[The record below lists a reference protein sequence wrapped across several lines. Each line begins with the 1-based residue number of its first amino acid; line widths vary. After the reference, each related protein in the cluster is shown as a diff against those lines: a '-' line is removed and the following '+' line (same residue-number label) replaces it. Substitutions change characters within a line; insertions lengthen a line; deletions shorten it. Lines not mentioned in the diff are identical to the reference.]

1 VTQQP
6 IGTLSAFFYGIL
18 LLVGLLY
25 HVMPALT
32 RREIFFGVTVPAGF
46 RNSTDGRRILGR
58 YRVQMWLATLLAL
71 ACVTAGIFMGRFVLT
86 LASVYWQVIG
96 AFLAFQHARHGTQP
110 HAVAPST
117 ESEAR
122 LAPRRSPIPGAQLL
136 HVGPIALLVA
146 SALRLRAHWSE
157 IPERFVR
164 HWDIAGNPNGWS
176 TRTFFGV
183 YGSLLIG
190 AAMCIMMIAL
200 WYVILY
206 GTRQIS
212 ASGRSAQSEDR
223 FRTTQLIIL
232 MSAEYLIGFM
242 FSWVSQL
249 PLGSGAFLPRESFAF
264 FMIGMLVYIAGIIL
278 VLVFTGQGGSR
289 LGGDVLALQTEAGGA
304 PVGDRTPDQ
313 CWKLGLIYVNRA
325 DPSLFVEKRFGI
337 GYTIN
342 LGHPLTW
349 VLLCVILLPALAS
362 IVISRFMH

>member
-32 RREIFFGVTVPAGF
+32 RREIFFGVTVSADF

-58 YRVQMWLATLLAL
+58 YRVQMWLATLLAI
-71 ACVTAGIFMGRFVLT
+71 AFVTVGIFMGRFVLT

-136 HVGPIALLVA
+136 HIGPFALLVA

-157 IPERFVR
+157 IPERFAR

-176 TRTFFGV
+176 MRTFFGV

-212 ASGRSAQSEDR
+212 ASGRSAGDEDR
-223 FRTTQLIIL
+223 FRATQLIIL
-232 MSAEYLIGFM
+232 LSAEYLIGFM
-242 FSWVSQL
+242 FAWVSQL
-249 PLGSGAFLPRESFAF
+249 PLHSSAFLPRESFAF

-289 LGGDVLALQTEAGGA
+289 LGGSLSALQTAPDGP

-313 CWKLGLIYVNRA
+313 CWKLGMIYVNRA
-325 DPSLFVEKRFGI
+325 DPALFVEKRFGI
-337 GYTIN
+337 GYTVN
-342 LGHPLTW
+342 FGHPLTW
-349 VLLCVILLPALAS
+349 VLMGVILVPVVAS
-362 IVISRFMH
+362 LLIGMR